1 MYTVEIRLSGPTTT
15 WGPPPSPPS
24 PLHLHHN
31 LHISTTLTLHHLGD
45 IFHRKEHFTYLTTK
59 QRKHQEMERPFGHL
73 VGLVD
78 PTTRSGGLPSPLYK
92 SHSFLVA
99 LGLQHNTKSAPE
111 LKILAQNFIV
121 EFPLVEVVL
130 EKEKSVRKF
139 ECESSVKILRKR
151 GKGAA
156 EI

>member
-1 MYTVEIRLSGPTTT
+1 MATL
-15 WGPPPSPPS
+15 WGRAAPP
-24 PLHLHHN
+24 
-31 LHISTTLTLHHLGD
+31 LG
-45 IFHRKEHFTYLTTK
+45 RAA
-59 QRKHQEMERPFGHL
+59 
-73 VGLVD
+73 
-78 PTTRSGGLPSPLYK
+78 SPSPLYK
-92 SHSFLVA
+92 FHSFLVA
-99 LGLQHNTKSAPE
+99 LGLKHNTKQPSK
-111 LKILAQNFIV
+111 LKILVQNFVV